1 MLQEKKLGP
10 LTQIMMGRE
19 VDGTVY
25 YWTAAYLVDGLLV
38 DTGCSYT
45 APELIEYLREKQVN
59 QVINT
64 HHHEDH
70 VGGNALLQKEFGLDI
85 YAHPLAVSL
94 ISNKMELN
102 PYQELVWGYPEPTIV
117 KPIQGQ
123 IKTEHHIFKV
133 IETPGHC
140 PDHLSLYEPEQGWLF
155 SGDLFVSEDQKVFR
169 ADEDIYGIIG
179 SLQGFIQLENQ
190 ELTLFT
196 SIGKIFPEGKSSIKR
211 FLDHLEEV
219 NAAVANL
226 VAKGLNAE
234 EIKNSIFSRESS
246 MAPLTGGH
254 YSIQNLVD
262 KLLIRCVL

>member
-1 MLQEKKLGP
+1 MLQEKKVEAV
-10 LTQIMMGRE
+10 TQIMMGRE

-38 DTGCSYT
+38 DTGCTYT

-94 ISNKMELN
+94 INKKMELHQ
-102 PYQELVWGYPEPTIV
+102 YQGLVWGYPEPTVV

-123 IKTEHHIFKV
+123 IKTEHHIFQV

-140 PDHLSLYEPEQGWLF
+140 
-155 SGDLFVSEDQKVFR
+155 
-169 ADEDIYGIIG
+169 
-179 SLQGFIQLENQ
+179 
-190 ELTLFT
+190 
-196 SIGKIFPEGKSSIKR
+196 
-211 FLDHLEEV
+211 
-219 NAAVANL
+219 
-226 VAKGLNAE
+226 
-234 EIKNSIFSRESS
+234 RESN

-254 YSIQNLVD
+254 YSIQNLID
-262 KLLIRCVL
+262 KILTFKSHLN